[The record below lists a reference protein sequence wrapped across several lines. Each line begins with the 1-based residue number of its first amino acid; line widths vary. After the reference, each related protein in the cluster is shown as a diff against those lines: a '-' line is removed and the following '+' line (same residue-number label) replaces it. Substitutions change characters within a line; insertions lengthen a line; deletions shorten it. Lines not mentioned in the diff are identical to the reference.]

1 MLVTISRYSF
11 PHEAHV
17 ARALLESEGIP
28 VFLADEHTITMQWLY
43 SNALGGVR
51 LQVPEAFV
59 ERAVALLQELEN
71 SEDAAPDEGGAA

>member
-11 PHEAHV
+11 PHEAYV

-51 LQVPEAFV
+51 LQVPETFAA
-59 ERAVALLQELEN
+59 RAVELLAECTDNAAQDEEL
-71 SEDAAPDEGGAA
+71 